1 MAKQVYVY
9 SKAANTQSLVIYK
22 KKASGDKVRGVNKHE
37 KIVVI
42 NGGAGV
48 TDKVTRRCPKAVETI
63 LSAEDFDAIKE
74 LPSWKKF
81 CANGFMLNSDKQL
94 SEEEA
99 AANLNGEDKSAALTE
114 KKVQSRAKKAGVKG
128 KVEIK
133 AGDSD
138 E

>member
-81 CANGFMLNSDKQL
+81 CANGFMLSSDKQL
-94 SEEEA
+94 LEEEA
-99 AANLNGEDKSAALTE
+99 AAKLNGEDKSAALTE

>member
-48 TDKVTRRCPKAVETI
+48 TDKVTRRCPTAVETI
-63 LSAEDFDAIKE
+63 LSVEDFEAIKE

-81 CANGFMLNSDKQL
+81 CANGFMIHSDKQL

-99 AANLNGEDKSAALTE
+99 AAKLNGEDKSAALTE

-128 KVEIK
+128 KVDIK

>member
-48 TDKVTRRCPKAVETI
+48 TDKVTRLCSRAVETV

-81 CANGFMLNSDKQL
+81 CANGFMIHSDKQM
-94 SEEEA
+94 SEEDA
-99 AANLNGEDKSAALTE
+99 AAKLYGEDKSAALTE
-114 KKVQSRAKKAGVKG
+114 KKLHSRAKKAGVKG
-128 KVEIK
+128 KLEIK

>member
-22 KKASGDKVRGVNKHE
+22 KKASGDKIRGVNKHE

-48 TDKVTRRCPKAVETI
+48 TDKVTRQCPKVVETV
-63 LSAEDFDAIKE
+63 LTADEFEAIKDHPAF
-74 LPSWKKF
+74 LKF
-81 CANGFMLNSDKQL
+81 CKNGFMCHSEKQL
-94 SEEEA
+94 SIEDA
-99 AANLNGEDKSAALTE
+99 FVKLSGEDKSAALTE

-128 KVEIK
+128 KLEIK